1 MRKLYRIFFLLLLST
16 PLASLFPIAAGGQ
29 NITRERN
36 FEGDALY
43 GYMNG
48 GSDLFFEYGFVS
60 LNVLE
65 VKFEGFDYTVET
77 YTMADDYAAFGIY
90 SIHIFKPLRVDSL
103 LCANGLGGFDCL
115 SKYQLQAAYG
125 NRYFSIVFN
134 AGPLAA
140 AGAQKLL
147 LSRIERMAG
156 GFQLGQNALGD
167 DDMACS
173 NADVGCSGCGEG
185 GDTGECGGI
194 ATGEGIAKGVN
205 IATGEG
211 IWAFLGEAEWL
222 KPPFSGR
229 LKYVRGELGLSSADE
244 SALGKFSECCST
256 GLWIYSPQG
265 GGVSSDNV
273 FFTISPLRIL

>member
-16 PLASLFPIAAGGQ
+16 LLASLFPIAAGGQ

-48 GSDLFFEYGFVS
+48 GSDLFLEYGFVS

-65 VKFEGFDYTVET
+65 VNFEGFDYTVET

-90 SIHIFKPLRVDSL
+90 SIHIFKPLCVDSL
-103 LCANGLGGFDCL
+103 LCANGFRGFDCL

-134 AGPLAA
+134 AGPSAA

-147 LSRIERMAG
+147 LSRIGGMAG
-156 GFQLGQNALGD
+156 G
-167 DDMACS
+167 
-173 NADVGCSGCGEG
+173 E
-185 GDTGECGGI
+185 GI
-194 ATGEGIAKGVN
+194 ATGED
-205 IATGEG
+205 
-211 IWAFLGEAEWL
+211 IWGFLDEAEWL
-222 KPPFSGR
+222 KPPYSGH
-229 LKYVRGELGLSSADE
+229 LKYVKGELGLSNVDD
-244 SALGKFSECCST
+244 SALDKYSGACKT
-256 GLWIYSPQG
+256 GLWIYYPPTMN
-265 GGVSSDNV
+265 VVFFNITSSD
-273 FFTISPLRIL
+273 IILK

>member
-16 PLASLFPIAAGGQ
+16 LLASLFPIAAGGQ

-48 GSDLFFEYGFVS
+48 GSDLFLEYGFVS

-65 VKFEGFDYTVET
+65 VKFERFDYTVET

-134 AGPLAA
+134 AGPSAA

-147 LSRIERMAG
+147 LSRIGGMAG
-156 GFQLGQNALGD
+156 
-167 DDMACS
+167 
-173 NADVGCSGCGEG
+173 
-185 GDTGECGGI
+185 
-194 ATGEGIAKGVN
+194 GEGIAKGGS
-205 IATGEG
+205 IATGGSIAKGEG

-229 LKYVRGELGLSSADE
+229 LRYVRGELGLSSADE
-244 SALGKFSECCST
+244 SALGKFSECCSS